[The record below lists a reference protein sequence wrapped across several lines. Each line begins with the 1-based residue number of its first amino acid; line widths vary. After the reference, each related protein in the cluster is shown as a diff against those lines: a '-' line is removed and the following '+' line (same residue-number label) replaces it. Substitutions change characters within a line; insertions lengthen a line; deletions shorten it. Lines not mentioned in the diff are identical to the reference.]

1 MHSSF
6 DFSDQARLFDIA
18 LEILEDYGITA
29 WSLGGGTTLS
39 MLYYRHRLSYDIDIF
54 IESFGEIQRILD
66 HQEEIAANLGID
78 RNAILSSPT
87 GVTFV
92 LDDEA
97 HGLKLDFVYSP
108 ALTSEPFV
116 QRDVFD
122 HSNIRVQTPLEIVA
136 KKLKFREKATIRD
149 FVDYAIAEEKNGLLS
164 KLKTEKVVDMERYF
178 DLIEKFDSISKT
190 LFDEELRWLIP
201 NADISKETFADT
213 IYGLMKPKGKMIQ
226 VAIDPSG
233 EVVAFDEFIPA
244 YQEHYAP
251 IGELEIYTIPNAEMD
266 YRELIE
272 LDKAQIVE
280 MASEKNAPQIDDENP
295 NEETAQTI
303 KDARA
308 GKNMGNVSD

>member
-18 LEILEDYGITA
+18 LAILEDYGITA
-29 WSLGGGTTLS
+29 WSLGGGTALS

-78 RNAILSSPT
+78 RKAILSSPT

-108 ALTSEPFV
+108 ALTSKPFV
-116 QRDVFD
+116 QRDVFNHTD
-122 HSNIRVQTPLEIVA
+122 ITVQTPLEIVA

-149 FVDYAIAEEKNGLLS
+149 FVDYAIAEEKDGLLS
-164 KLKTEKVVDMERYF
+164 KLKTENVVDIDRYF

-213 IYGLMKPKGKMIQ
+213 IYGLMKPKGKMIR
-226 VAIDPSG
+226 VAVDPSG
-233 EVVAFDEFIPA
+233 EVVAFDEFIPV
-244 YQEHYAP
+244 YKEHYVP
-251 IGELEIYTIPNAEMD
+251 IGELEIYTIPNTGMG
-266 YRELIE
+266 YKELMR
-272 LDKAQIVE
+272 LDKAKIVE
-280 MASEKNAPQIDDENP
+280 MTIQENDSQFGV
-295 NEETAQTI
+295 ETPYNG
-303 KDARA
+303 DS
-308 GKNMGNVSD
+308 G

>member
-1 MHSSF
+1 MFSSF
-6 DFSDQARLFDIA
+6 DFADQAELFEIA
-18 LEILEDYGITA
+18 LAILEDYDITA
-29 WSLGGGTTLS
+29 WSLGGGTALS
-39 MLYYRHRLSYDIDIF
+39 MLYYRHRLSCDIDIF
-54 IESFGEIQRILD
+54 IESFGEIQNILD

-78 RNAILSSPT
+78 RNAILSSST

-108 ALTSEPFV
+108 ALTSKPFV

-122 HSNIRVQTPLEIVA
+122 HSNVRVQTPLEIVA

-149 FVDYAIAEEKNGLLS
+149 FVDYAIAEEKDGLLS
-164 KLKTEKVVDMERYF
+164 KLKTENVVDIDRYF
-178 DLIEKFDSISKT
+178 DLIEKFDSISKS

-213 IYGLMKPKGKMIQ
+213 IYGLMKPKGKTIQ

-244 YQEHYAP
+244 YQEHYAQ
-251 IGELEIYTIPNAEMD
+251 IGELEIYTIPNTGMD
-266 YRELIE
+266 YKELMG
-272 LDKAQIVE
+272 LDKARIVE
-280 MASEKNAPQIDDENP
+280 MASSNNSAHIDD
-295 NEETAQTI
+295 
-303 KDARA
+303 
-308 GKNMGNVSD
+308 

>member
-29 WSLGGGTTLS
+29 WSLGGGTALS

-66 HQEEIAANLGID
+66 HQEEIAANLGINH
-78 RNAILSSPT
+78 NAILSSPT

-108 ALTSEPFV
+108 ALTSKPFV

-122 HSNIRVQTPLEIVA
+122 HSNVRVQTPLEIVA

-164 KLKTEKVVDMERYF
+164 KLKTENVVDMERYF

-213 IYGLMKPKGKMIQ
+213 IYGLMKPKGKTIQ
-226 VAIDPSG
+226 VAVDPSG

-244 YQEHYAP
+244 YREHYAP
-251 IGELEIYTIPNAEMD
+251 IGKLEIYTIPNTGMD
-266 YRELIE
+266 YRELME
-272 LDKAQIVE
+272 LDKAKIVE
-280 MASEKNAPQIDDENP
+280 MTIQEKNSQFRA
-295 NEETAQTI
+295 ETPYNG
-303 KDARA
+303 DSR
-308 GKNMGNVSD
+308 

>member
-1 MHSSF
+1 MYSPS

-18 LEILEDYGITA
+18 LAILEDYDITT
-29 WSLGGGTTLS
+29 WSLGGGTALS

-54 IESFGEIQRILD
+54 IESFGEIQHILD

-97 HGLKLDFVYSP
+97 YGLKLDFVYSS
-108 ALTSEPFV
+108 ALTNKPFV
-116 QRDVFD
+116 QCDVFD
-122 HSNIRVQTPLEIVA
+122 HSDITVQTPLEIVA

-149 FVDYAIAEEKNGLLS
+149 FVDYAIGEEKDELLS
-164 KLKTEKVVDMERYF
+164 KLKTENVVDMDRYF

-201 NADISKETFADT
+201 NSDISKETFADT
-213 IYGLMKPKGKMIQ
+213 IYGLMKPKDKTVR
-226 VAIDPSG
+226 VAIDPSW

-244 YQEHYAP
+244 YQEQYAP
-251 IGELEIYTIPNAEMD
+251 IGKLEIYTIPNTGMD
-266 YRELIE
+266 YKELMSLE
-272 LDKAQIVE
+272 KTQIVE
-280 MASEKNAPQIDDENP
+280 MASEENDS
-295 NEETAQTI
+295 Q
-303 KDARA
+303 D
-308 GKNMGNVSD
+308 NVEISNSDNRD

>member
-1 MHSSF
+1 MYSSF
-6 DFSDQARLFDIA
+6 DFSNQGRLFDIA

-29 WSLGGGTTLS
+29 WSLGGGTALS

-54 IESFGEIQRILD
+54 IGSFGEIQHILD
-66 HQEEIAANLGID
+66 HQEEIAGNLGID
-78 RNAILSSPT
+78 RKAILSSPN

-108 ALTSEPFV
+108 ALTSKPFV

-122 HSNIRVQTPLEIVA
+122 HTDITVQTPLEIVA

-149 FVDYAIAEEKNGLLS
+149 FVDYAIAEEKDGLLS
-164 KLKTEKVVDMERYF
+164 KLKTENVVHMERFF
-178 DLIEKFDSISKT
+178 DLIEKFDSISKS

-213 IYGLMKPKGKMIQ
+213 IYGLMKPKGKTIQ

-233 EVVAFDEFIPA
+233 EVVAFNEFIPA

-251 IGELEIYTIPNAEMD
+251 IGELEIYTIPNTGID
-266 YRELIE
+266 YKELMGLE
-272 LDKAQIVE
+272 KAQILQL
-280 MASEKNAPQIDDENP
+280 ASNGI
-295 NEETAQTI
+295 
-303 KDARA
+303 
-308 GKNMGNVSD
+308 

>member
-1 MHSSF
+1 MYSSF
-6 DFSDQARLFDIA
+6 DFSDQAELFESA
-18 LEILEDYGITA
+18 LEILEDYDIAT
-29 WSLGGGTTLS
+29 WSLGGGTALS

-66 HQEEIAANLGID
+66 HQEEIAANLGIY
-78 RNAILSSPT
+78 RNVILSSPT

-97 HGLKLDFVYSP
+97 HGLKLDFIYSP
-108 ALTSEPFV
+108 ALTSKPFV
-116 QRDVFD
+116 QHDVFD
-122 HSNIRVQTPLEIVA
+122 HDNITVQTPLEIVA
-136 KKLKFREKATIRD
+136 KKLKFREKVTIRD
-149 FVDYAIAEEKNGLLS
+149 FVDYAIAEEKDGLLS
-164 KLKTEKVVDMERYF
+164 KLKTENVVDMERYF

-213 IYGLMKPKGKMIQ
+213 IYGLMKPKGKTIQ

-251 IGELEIYTIPNAEMD
+251 IGELEIYTIPNSGMD
-266 YRELIE
+266 YKELMK
-272 LDKAQIVE
+272 LDKARIVE
-280 MASEKNAPQIDDENP
+280 MTSN
-295 NEETAQTI
+295 
-303 KDARA
+303 
-308 GKNMGNVSD
+308 GV